1 MLGCL
6 QNGFK
11 KHAMVSYDAG
21 LKVVDQQTA
30 QLVCEI
36 EVWLHFRVCV
46 LTLAEV

>member
-1 MLGCL
+1 MFTERL
-6 QNGFK
+6 QKICND
-11 KHAMVSYDAG
+11 VSYDAG